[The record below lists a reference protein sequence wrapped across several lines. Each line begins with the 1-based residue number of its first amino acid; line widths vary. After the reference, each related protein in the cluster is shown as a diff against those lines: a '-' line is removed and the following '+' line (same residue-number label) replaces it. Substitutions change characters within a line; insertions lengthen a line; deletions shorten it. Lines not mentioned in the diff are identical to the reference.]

1 MYISKPSARLT
12 QARFATISRAN
23 KDDNEQLLISTA
35 RLLRSRTYHTS
46 RSYWMS
52 QVRCW
57 RVKLWTNSALKVGP
71 FSGP

>member
-1 MYISKPSARLT
+1 MYISKPSVRLT

-52 QVRCW
+52 
-57 RVKLWTNSALKVGP
+57 
-71 FSGP
+71 